1 MKKLLLASS
10 ITGVL
15 LLTAC
20 NNEEEKTKE
29 STKEKTA
36 QVDKKKDTKKD
47 DKQEGKAKASDKEST
62 EEPTEQEMQPS
73 VEEQPIQDEQSNQV
87 TQEPSQHDSV
97 KEQTETGAVPDE
109 AMNTENTPNGDAM
122 FDMPGS
128 ADGYYSNDQLDPE
141 TGLPKDDAVPHKNG
155 EGPTDEEV
163 AEGEKEALR
172 EKYDGGLSS
181 GEIQTKHAIEEGYY
195 DGPNQDEV
203 LKEIEQSEQEI
214 ADGKYDEYK

>member
-10 ITGVL
+10 ITGLL

-20 NNEEEKTKE
+20 SNEEEKTKE
-29 STKEKTA
+29 STKDKTE
-36 QVDKKKDTKKD
+36 QD
-47 DKQEGKAKASDKEST
+47 DKQEDKAKSSDKEAT
-62 EEPTEQEMQPS
+62 EEPTEQETQPS
-73 VEEQPIQDEQSNQV
+73 VEEQSVQDEQSNQV
-87 TQEPSQHDSV
+87 TQEPSQQDPV
-97 KEQTETGAVPDE
+97 EEQTETGAVPDE
-109 AMNTENTPNGDAM
+109 GMNTENMPNGDAM

-155 EGPTDEEV
+155 EGPTDEEI
-163 AEGEKEALR
+163 AKGEKEALR

-203 LKEIEQSEQEI
+203 LEEIEQSEQEI